1 MITLKTI
8 KQTQLKVLKL
18 AIKKNHSKI
27 LGVDYDP
34 KGDMKVD
41 VKNDGDCEVK
51 YKGSKMD
58 YNDYVDELED
68 RATRRQDGKPLIRN
82 SLGVFSGVSF
92 DKNGKIIKKKLNRA
106 RR

>member
-1 MITLKTI
+1 MIMLKI
-8 KQTQLKVLKL
+8 IRQTQPKELRL

-41 VKNDGDCEVK
+41 VKDDGDCEVK
-51 YKGSKMD
+51 YKGSPMG

-68 RATRRQDGKPLIRN
+68 RATRKHNGKSLIRN
-82 SLGVFSGVSF
+82 SMGVFSGVSF
-92 DKNGKIIKKKLNRA
+92 DKNGKIIKN
-106 RR
+106 